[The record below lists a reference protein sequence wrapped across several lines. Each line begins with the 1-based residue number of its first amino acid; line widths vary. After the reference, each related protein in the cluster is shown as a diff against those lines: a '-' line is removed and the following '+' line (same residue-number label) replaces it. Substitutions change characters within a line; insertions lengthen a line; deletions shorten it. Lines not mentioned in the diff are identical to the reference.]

1 MSAYQVKESV
11 VSASARIVK
20 RGDTYVVIESSV
32 VFPEGIWEH
41 IKSYIPKPK
50 CLHQQ
55 GCEILTLFIWLMS
68 NCSSIK
74 KKDVALMLR
83 GLLEKETG
91 DEEVLRIGNP
101 EDSLFKRTSK
111 MDMIMRIRGQIK
123 FELNHSLCVWKDEKW
138 KPVRI
143 TKISPEKMAVAKSLV
158 DMMKTII
165 NKQPKLVA
173 EYKVIVARRN
183 KITP

>member
-1 MSAYQVKESV
+1 
-11 VSASARIVK
+11 
-20 RGDTYVVIESSV
+20 
-32 VFPEGIWEH
+32 
-41 IKSYIPKPK
+41 
-50 CLHQQ
+50 
-55 GCEILTLFIWLMS
+55 
-68 NCSSIK
+68 
-74 KKDVALMLR
+74 MLR